1 MLYRVAGMLFL
12 LIGCFLTLG
21 HLLWGDEG
29 PRSYDSGT
37 SNLVTGLALL
47 AAGLYLCLKRSDKK
61 A

>member
-12 LIGCFLTLG
+12 IFGCFLTLG
-21 HLLWGDEG
+21 YLLWGDKG

-37 SNLVTGLALL
+37 SDLVSGLALL
-47 AAGLYLCLKRSDKK
+47 AGGLDLCIKCSGKK